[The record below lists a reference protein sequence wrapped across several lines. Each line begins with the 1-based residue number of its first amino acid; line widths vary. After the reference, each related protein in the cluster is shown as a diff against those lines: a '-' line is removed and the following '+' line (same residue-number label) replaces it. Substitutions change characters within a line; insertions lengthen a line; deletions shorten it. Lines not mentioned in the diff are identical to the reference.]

1 MFKKHD
7 RKSIFFMFYLSYL
20 YQILLRYSNISILW
34 DTVRF
39 FVPWSDTMSGYKNK
53 FNILF
58 HNKKFFNKIIILFI
72 WHLSIWINFFFPIK
86 CFFHSR
92 NCIYF
97 DHGQLTDHGPNKC
110 NFCYEK
116 LHFFGKKSFSHI
128 LRCNFNN
135 IIKVLKIFLLW
146 KSILN
151 LFL

>member
-1 MFKKHD
+1 
-7 RKSIFFMFYLSYL
+7 MFYLSYL

-86 CFFHSR
+86 C
-92 NCIYF
+92 
-97 DHGQLTDHGPNKC
+97 
-110 NFCYEK
+110 NFCFQK
-116 LHFFGKKSFSHI
+116 LHFFGKKTFSHI
-128 LRCNFNN
+128 IRCNLNK
-135 IIKVLKIFLLW
+135 IIKVLKIFLFW
-146 KSILN
+146 KGILN
-151 LFL
+151 LFFWPDMVSDHGTGNRTVSHKVLIFE